1 MRLIDTHTHLF
12 SDKFSG
18 DRHEAIQRAID
29 AGVERM
35 YLPNICRETTT
46 AMNQTVAMF
55 PDHCFAMIGL
65 HPCHVDEGYDAE
77 IQHIKDELQTGK
89 YVAIGETGL
98 DYHWD
103 LAFKTQQQE
112 ALKQQIAIAKEVRLP
127 IVLHTRE
134 SFDDTYELISE
145 QNDESLTG
153 VFHCF
158 SGSLEDAQKVQQ
170 LGGFYIGIGGV
181 ATFKKTNHTTVLPH
195 VPLEMIVLET
205 DSPYLA
211 PVPYRGKRNESA
223 FLPEIATRVAAIKNI
238 PTEQLAEVTTANALA
253 LYQAQ

>member
-1 MRLIDTHTHLF
+1 MQLVDTHTHLF
-12 SDKFSG
+12 SDKFG
-18 DRHEAIQRAID
+18 DDRREAIQRAID
-29 AGVERM
+29 AGVKRM
-35 YLPNICRETTT
+35 YMPNISSETTA

-55 PDHCFAMIGL
+55 PDNCFAMIGL
-65 HPCHVDEGYDAE
+65 HPCHVDEGYDKE
-77 IQHIKDELQTGK
+77 ISHIKDELETGK

-103 LAFKTQQQE
+103 LTFKNQQQE
-112 ALKQQIAIAKEVRLP
+112 ALRQQIAIAKDYKLP

-134 SFDDTYELISE
+134 SFDDTYQLIKE
-145 QNDESLTG
+145 QNDNSLSG

-158 SGSLEDAQKVQQ
+158 SGSLEDAQKVEA

-181 ATFKKTNHTTVLPH
+181 ATFKKTNHTTVLPE
-195 VPLEMIVLET
+195 VPLDMIVLET

-223 FLPEIATRVAAIKNI
+223 YLPEIAKRIAEIKNI
-238 PTEQLAEVTTANALA
+238 ALEELAEVTTRNALS
-253 LYQAQ
+253 LYNTP

>member
-1 MRLIDTHTHLF
+1 MQLIDTHTHLF
-12 SDKFSG
+12 SDKFSE
-18 DRHEAIQRAID
+18 DRHEVIQRAID

-35 YLPNICRETTT
+35 YLPNICSETTS
-46 AMNQTVAMF
+46 AMNQTVALF
-55 PDHCFAMIGL
+55 PEHCFAMIGL
-65 HPCHVDEGYDAE
+65 HPCHVDESYETE
-77 IQHIKDELQTGK
+77 IQHIKDELDTGK

-103 LAFKTQQQE
+103 LTFKQQQQD
-112 ALKQQIAIAKEVRLP
+112 ALKQQITIAKEHKLP

-134 SFDDTYELISE
+134 SFDDTYELIKE
-145 QNDESLTG
+145 QNNDSLTG

-158 SGSLEDAQKVQQ
+158 SGSIEDAQKVQA

-195 VPLEMIVLET
+195 VPIEMIVLET

-223 FLPEIATRVAAIKNI
+223 YLPEVAKRIADIKNI
-238 PTEQLAEVTTANALA
+238 SAEELAAVTTNNALS
-253 LYQAQ
+253 LYKAS